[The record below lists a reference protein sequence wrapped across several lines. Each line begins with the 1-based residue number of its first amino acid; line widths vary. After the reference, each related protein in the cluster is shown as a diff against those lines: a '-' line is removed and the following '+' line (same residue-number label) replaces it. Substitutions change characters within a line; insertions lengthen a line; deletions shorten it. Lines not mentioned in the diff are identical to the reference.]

1 MKLIDEIKNNSIL
14 IITILLITSYH
25 YHIQRNLEAM
35 FFKQYFEY
43 DSVKRPLSKCKEN
56 LNNNSTLCIGMPS
69 GHAETMT
76 ILTSLLYLYKFIPL
90 WACVILIFAVSLQRI
105 ILNVHTI
112 IQVVVGIIFGLC
124 YVCIY
129 KYFNLSIYSFL
140 LVLCIGL
147 LLKLLCIV

>member
-1 MKLIDEIKNNSIL
+1 MNYEIFENINYDNILNLFKL
-14 IITILLITSYH
+14 
-25 YHIQRNLEAM
+25 
-35 FFKQYFEY
+35 
-43 DSVKRPLSKCKEN
+43 CKEN
-56 LNNNSTLCIGMPS
+56 QNNNSTLCIGMPS

-90 WACVILIFAVSLQRI
+90 WACVILIVAVSLQRL

-112 IQVVVGIIFGLC
+112 IQVIVGIIFGLC
-124 YVCIY
+124 YVFIY

-147 LLKLLCIV
+147 LLKLLCLV